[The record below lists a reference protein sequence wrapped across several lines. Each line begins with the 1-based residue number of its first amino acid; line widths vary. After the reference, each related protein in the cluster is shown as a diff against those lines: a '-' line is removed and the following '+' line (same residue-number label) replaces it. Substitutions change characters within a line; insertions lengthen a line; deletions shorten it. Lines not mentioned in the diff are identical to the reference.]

1 MVFLREMYYTHKRDE
16 EVISSEQNYK
26 KFLLYLDKKSI
37 ANFRFRKYNDLV
49 VQLRISNKEFQ
60 KRKKES
66 AFIMRKQTKLVAVL
80 SASAL
85 LALGASM
92 TSYAAGWT
100 EENGTWVYYDNDGY
114 AVTDEWRRSGN
125 YWFWL
130 NSDGEMATNELIE
143 DDGDYYY
150 VDSNGAMV
158 TNRWI
163 QLENEDMDD
172 ENDSEYVWYYFQ
184 NNGKAY
190 TASDNGVSFKTING
204 KKYTFDDEG
213 QMLWGWVDE
222 NGDRI
227 TDDNGWVDGVYYCGT
242 ADDGAQVTGWAQLHG
257 VEDEEE
263 TRFDSTLDEE
273 DQDYWFYFNTNGKRV
288 EAEAEDGEYVTKTI
302 NGNKYAFD
310 KDGVM
315 AFEWNDGFATE
326 DSTDPEA
333 TAAQWQYYNDRTAGN
348 RAKGWFYE
356 VPSENLHE
364 DEYDD
369 GAAHWYYAKND
380 GTLYT
385 NVIKTINGK
394 KYAFNGYGEMLSGLQ
409 AIKTDGNGVITWN
422 KKIDEESEIDQYV
435 DVNAGKYAGNDGYD
449 IYYFGDG
456 SDGSMKLNTQNID
469 IDGEVYNFYFVKN
482 GENKGKGFGTT
493 TVTDSY
499 KLTSDGSVGDGGY
512 ANESYV
518 YDDKAVYTNG
528 LKATAD
534 SDLRYQ
540 AVDVTTGK
548 TYTRSQL
555 VALNH
560 KNADSDEVEI
570 DKDTVNLNNLVLINA
585 SGSIMKNKSSVKDGD
600 EYYYSTNKYGVIT
613 AIGTEKDGVS
623 ESEYEKNSEDYTDA
637 NRYEN
642 WLAD

>member
-1 MVFLREMYYTHKRDE
+1 
-16 EVISSEQNYK
+16 
-26 KFLLYLDKKSI
+26 
-37 ANFRFRKYNDLV
+37 
-49 VQLRISNKEFQ
+49 
-60 KRKKES
+60 
-66 AFIMRKQTKLVAVL
+66 MRKQTKLVAVL

-163 QLENEDMDD
+163 QLENEDMEDD
-172 ENDSEYVWYYFQ
+172 NDSEYVWYYFQ

-190 TASDNGVSFKTING
+190 TASDGDSISFKTING

-213 QMLWGWVDE
+213 QMLWGWIDS
-222 NGDRI
+222 NGDRV
-227 TDDNGWVDGVYYCGT
+227 TDDEGWKDGVYYCGT
-242 ADDGAQVTGWAQLHG
+242 ADDGAQVTGWAQLH
-257 VEDEEE
+257 VVDDEVE
-263 TRFDSTLDEE
+263 TRFDGSLDEE
-273 DQDYWFYFNTNGKRV
+273 EQDYWFYFNTNGKRV
-288 EAEAEDGEYVTKTI
+288 QADTAEDGEYVTKTI

-326 DSTDPEA
+326 DSTDPKA
-333 TAAQWQYYNDRTAGN
+333 TVADWQYYNDRTAGN

-364 DEYDD
+364 SEYDD

-409 AIKTDGNGVITWN
+409 AIKVVDGKIVWN
-422 KKIDEESEIDQYV
+422 QKIDEESEIDQYI
-435 DVNAGKYAGNDGYD
+435 DVNASRYDGNDGYD
-449 IYYFGDG
+449 VYYFGDS

-493 TVTDSY
+493 TVYDEYTINNKVAAAEGVVTNS
-499 KLTSDGSVGDGGY
+499 L
-512 ANESYV
+512 V
-518 YDDKAVYTNG
+518 YDDKAVYVNG
-528 LKATAD
+528 LKVTAD

-540 AVDVTTGK
+540 AVDITTGK
-548 TYTRSQL
+548 TYTRSE
-555 VALNH
+555 VADGIEGVNPNH
-560 KNADSDEVEI
+560 
-570 DKDTVNLNNLVLINA
+570 LVLINA

-600 EYYYSTNKYGVIT
+600 DYYYSTNKYGVIT
-613 AIGTEKDGVS
+613 AIGSEKEGLDKDD
-623 ESEYEKNSEDYTDA
+623 EEFAKY
-637 NRYEN
+637 NRYDNLEF
-642 WLAD
+642 DC

>member
-1 MVFLREMYYTHKRDE
+1 MYYTHKRDE

-172 ENDSEYVWYYFQ
+172 DNDSEYVWYYFQ

-242 ADDGAQVTGWAQLHG
+242 ADDGAQVTGWAQLH
-257 VEDEEE
+257 VVDDEVE

-356 VPSENLHE
+356 VPSEILHE

-469 IDGEVYNFYFVKN
+469 IDGEVYNFYFEKN

>member
-1 MVFLREMYYTHKRDE
+1 MYYTHKRDE
-16 EVISSEQNYK
+16 EVTSSEQNYK
-26 KFLLYLDKKSI
+26 KFLLHLDKKSI

-172 ENDSEYVWYYFQ
+172 DNDSEYVWYYFQ

-242 ADDGAQVTGWAQLHG
+242 ADDGAQVTGWAQLH
-257 VEDEEE
+257 VVDDEVE
-263 TRFDSTLDEE
+263 TRFDGTLDEE

-288 EAEAEDGEYVTKTI
+288 EADAEDGEYVTKTI

-326 DSTDPEA
+326 DSTDPKA

-422 KKIDEESEIDQYV
+422 KKIDEEPEIDQYV

-528 LKATAD
+528 LKVTAD

-540 AVDVTTGK
+540 AVDVTSGK

-570 DKDTVNLNNLVLINA
+570 GKDTVNLNNLVLINA

-623 ESEYEKNSEDYTDA
+623 ESEYEKNSADYKDA